1 MRGGEWVN
9 FGCGMIYQLSGGGRF
24 NVELADPVYQRLR
37 GVQLETDLSLVASFS
52 KAF

>member
-9 FGCGMIYQLSGGGRF
+9 FGYGMIYQLSGGGRF
-24 NVELADPVYQRLR
+24 NVELAHPVYQNLR
-37 GVQLETDLSLVASFS
+37 GVQLEYDLSLAASFS